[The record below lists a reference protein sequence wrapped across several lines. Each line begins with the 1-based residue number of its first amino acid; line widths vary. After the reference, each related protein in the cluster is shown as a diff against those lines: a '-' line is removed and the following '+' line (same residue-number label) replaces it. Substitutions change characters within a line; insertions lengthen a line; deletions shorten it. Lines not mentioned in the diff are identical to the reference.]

1 MDMLYLSRGRHLHN
15 MFLDVHVNILQVM
28 LRVLYTSVWG
38 VYDKALQNKVCL
50 QLVAA

>member
-1 MDMLYLSRGRHLHN
+1 LHN